1 MVVAEQR
8 RLPIESD
15 WKPKTAAGANAAVR
29 KCTVLTLVVLA
40 VFALVMLYT
49 YQTTRIISLGYQ
61 ADNMQSS
68 VTDLQSRNNQLELE
82 VAELQTPGRVEQ
94 IATTKLG
101 MQEPQDF
108 MIVSFSPG
116 QVSSQEAQAK
126 TKRRQAHGRV
136 PACGRG
142 CWRQFRDLSAGL
154 RLRPALNEVHR
165 KSPALK
171 TLRWHDP
178 LNAGLTSLSQFKGEA
193 DPVECWASPR

>member
-126 TKRRQAHGRV
+126 TQAPAGSWAGARLWERMLAAIPGFVGR
-136 PACGRG
+136 A
-142 CWRQFRDLSAGL
+142 
-154 RLRPALNEVHR
+154 E
-165 KSPALK
+165 
-171 TLRWHDP
+171 
-178 LNAGLTSLSQFKGEA
+178 
-193 DPVECWASPR
+193 ASPSTQ